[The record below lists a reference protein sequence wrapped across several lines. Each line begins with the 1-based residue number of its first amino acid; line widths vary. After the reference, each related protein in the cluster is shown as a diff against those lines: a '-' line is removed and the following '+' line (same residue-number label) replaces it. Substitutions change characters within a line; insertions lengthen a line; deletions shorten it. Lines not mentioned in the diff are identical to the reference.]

1 MGPVASRTLRSG
13 TLTRGAVF
21 PLLAATAGY
30 LVMPLLIV
38 FRTSLGATPAGFER
52 GPASLIGLAA
62 YSVGLALVSSLLAVA
77 VSLTASLLTTLD
89 PRFSFCYRIWLLVL
103 LFTNPIFL
111 VFGFSVLFARI
122 PPLMAVI
129 AATSYILL
137 PLSGLIIQSGVDEF
151 DPAQARAANSLGASP
166 LYVAVNHVI
175 PSIRRVLLAAVCLS
189 TVYALG
195 FFLVPA
201 YVGLGRIVTLGTVI
215 NSLANSVGDW
225 TAASQM
231 CIVTL
236 VAQLV
241 LVLAWLVGARLG
253 TRRETA

>member
-1 MGPVASRTLRSG
+1 M
-13 TLTRGAVF
+13 RGAAV
-21 PLLAATAGY
+21 PLLVATAGY

-52 GPASLIGLAA
+52 GAASLITLAA
-62 YSVGLALVSSLLAVA
+62 YSVGLALASSLIAVA

-89 PRFSFCYRIWLLVL
+89 PRFSLCYRIWLLVL
-103 LFTNPIFL
+103 LFTNPVFL
-111 VFGFSVLFARI
+111 VFGLSILLARI
-122 PPLMAVI
+122 PPLIAVI
-129 AATSYILL
+129 AATTYILL
-137 PLSGLIIQSGVDEF
+137 PLSGQIIQSGVDEF
-151 DPAQARAANSLGASP
+151 DPAQARAASSLGASP
-166 LYVAVNHVI
+166 LYVTLNHVV
-175 PSIRRVLLAAVCLS
+175 PSIRRVLLAAVCLG

-231 CIVTL
+231 CVVTL
-236 VAQLV
+236 ATQMIV
-241 LVLAWLVGARLG
+241 VLAWLLAARRGA
-253 TRRETA
+253 RRETA